1 MCVLVLEYVL
11 FPYFGNPSPRFR
23 ISFLYIQRDPS
34 GQLIFYCMF
43 AKKFKFQNYVAWL
56 SIYHYQSTRQNLAND
71 QMGQAEHSPG
81 CQFNWLKNRLKNH
94 LRSKFDSVASLNYP
108 FLVFSQY
115 RKSQVGFQAIFQ
127 AGF

>member
-34 GQLIFYCMF
+34 GQLIFYCIF

-81 CQFNWLKNRLKNH
+81 ISPSVT
-94 LRSKFDSVASLNYP
+94 LRTENEGVHANTISPES
-108 FLVFSQY
+108 
-115 RKSQVGFQAIFQ
+115 
-127 AGF
+127 